1 MNRLPIAFGSL
12 FGAGMI
18 AGCGPTAIDPPP
30 PQSPP
35 VVSRPVER
43 ERERERVP
51 SPTTRRTSPDKVTWD
66 SERDR
71 PFADFL
77 RDNSGGM
84 IKEAAV
90 GIERAGMLRVEL
102 DRSVAPD
109 DTLELTKSLMAG
121 ARKDFPDKP
130 ITLAVYDP
138 DGQLVLR
145 ARYKVGQGVNY
156 QLANESKTSSSR
168 AGDEGPKASS
178 APVSTPSTGSTRSGV
193 TEADRKF
200 AEWAEGH
207 GKAYLRYVEADLERH
222 GRLWFGVTREVK
234 PADVP
239 ALTRSLLEGAH
250 KEFPG
255 GELVA
260 SVFDPEG
267 NKIGKAYLG
276 KNGSVRWEQ

>member
-12 FGAGMI
+12 LGAGII

-30 PQSPP
+30 QQPPP

-43 ERERERVP
+43 ERERVP
-51 SPTTRRTSPDKVTWD
+51 SPIAPRTGPADVSWD
-66 SERDR
+66 TERDR
-71 PFADFL
+71 PFAEFL
-77 RDNSGGM
+77 RDKSGGM
-84 IKEAAV
+84 IRKAAV

-109 DTLELTKSLMAG
+109 DTLDLTKSLMAG
-121 ARKDFPDKP
+121 ARRDFPDKP

-138 DGQLVLR
+138 TGELVLR

-156 QLANESKTSSSR
+156 QLANDSKTSSVR
-168 AGDEGPKASS
+168 AGDEEPRANP
-178 APVSTPSTGSTRSGV
+178 APVSTRSTDSTRSGV

-239 ALTRSLLEGAH
+239 ALTKSLLEGAR
-250 KEFPG
+250 KEFPS